1 MLINLSNRPI
11 EHFQPPAQK
20 DKAEMSGLRY
30 TWSLMCVFRV
40 GQAAEK
46 LEDAALDV
54 QRVATVVEATSKTM
68 SSRDPLRR
76 YMDLIYAQVS
86 LP

>member
-1 MLINLSNRPI
+1 MYV
-11 EHFQPPAQK
+11 
-20 DKAEMSGLRY
+20 LRI
-30 TWSLMCVFRV
+30 